1 MENFNLHVL
10 ADAKLEYT
18 KQLVNLLTPRMLEG
32 IRSIYD
38 VAVDLCDRH
47 EDDQYLK
54 KFQTLLGQIPKWNQE
69 IIEKEYLR
77 IEKRSDC
84 DWLDELIGAVFV
96 AHTKVLTAIKI
107 KKNKIPMNIQIPEAT
122 EFIHKCYI
130 EVARQFWK
138 KPYLL
143 YHKLPK
149 LELQRNLGET
159 ERVIQEAIEETIRK
173 QLPVRT
179 ILKEYLGKD
188 YTDDDCNEEDIA
200 SAISFSSKSNLRKL
214 VKQEIENSL
223 KEHSYHSLE
232 QSGGNNDHR
241 EFSEEIKESDETQKH
256 DVISEHRDSDE
267 PREEHREEPI
277 EELREEQN
285 DLEQNE
291 ELVLEVKPVEE
302 NRTKIIEI
310 GNKPEVEKEESIK
323 EAGPNVKLIE
333 INKGEN
339 EQGKEED
346 NIDDLLNEVEEI
358 SKNESEQDLMISS
371 EDFEFFFPD
380 AAN

>member
-18 KQLVNLLTPRMLEG
+18 KQLVNLLTPRILEG

-54 KFQTLLGQIPKWNQE
+54 KFQTLLGQIPKWNSE

-107 KKNKIPMNIQIPEAT
+107 KKNKVPMDIQIPEAT
-122 EFIHKCYI
+122 DFIHKCYI

-200 SAISFSSKSNLRKL
+200 SAISFSSKNNLRKL

-232 QSGGNNDHR
+232 QTGG
-241 EFSEEIKESDETQKH
+241 
-256 DVISEHRDSDE
+256 
-267 PREEHREEPI
+267 REELLDIPKEEQREEPKEEQR
-277 EELREEQN
+277 EELEEEPR
-285 DLEQNE
+285 DLELEISSKVE
-291 ELVLEVKPVEE
+291 EPLEEKPVE
-302 NRTKIIEI
+302 NTTKIIEI
-310 GNKPEVEKEESIK
+310 GNKVEEESRHSIK
-323 EAGPNVKLIE
+323 EVGPNVKVIE
-333 INKGEN
+333 INK
-339 EQGKEED
+339 EQEEE
-346 NIDDLLNEVEEI
+346 NIDDLLNEVDEVV
-358 SKNESEQDLMISS
+358 SKDGSEQDLMISS

>member
-18 KQLVNLLTPRMLEG
+18 KQLINLLTPRISEG

-54 KFQTLLGQIPKWNQE
+54 RFQTLLGQIPKWNND
-69 IIEKEYLR
+69 IIEKEYSR

-107 KKNKIPMNIQIPEAT
+107 KKNKIPMDIQIPEGT

-138 KPYLL
+138 KPYLM

-200 SAISFSSKSNLRKL
+200 SAISFSSKNNLRRL

-232 QSGGNNDHR
+232 QTGGN
-241 EFSEEIKESDETQKH
+241 EIEQ
-256 DVISEHRDSDE
+256 V
-267 PREEHREEPI
+267 EEPI
-277 EELREEQN
+277 KEEQIEE
-285 DLEQNE
+285 EQRQLIE
-291 ELVLEVKPVEE
+291 EPVKSVEEYKDPLDEEVELEVVSVKEEKPVE
-302 NRTKIIEI
+302 NTTKIIEL
-310 GNKPEVEKEESIK
+310 GQKVEEVKEEKI
-323 EAGPNVKLIE
+323 ENGPNIKIIE
-333 INKGEN
+333 INKDDSS
-339 EQGKEED
+339 QID
-346 NIDDLLNEVEEI
+346 NIDDLLNEVDEVI
-358 SKNESEQDLMISS
+358 SKEGSEQDLMVSS